1 MVTSQPEDGFVG
13 ELAHLKVAAEVA
25 PQRVDNF
32 FRQLEWRAL
41 EPALN
46 GKKVCFVNTCERRS
60 GI

>member
-1 MVTSQPEDGFVG
+1 MLTSQPEDGFVG

-46 GKKVCFVNTCERRS
+46 KLRKCV
-60 GI
+60 

>member
-1 MVTSQPEDGFVG
+1 MLTSQPEDGFVG

-25 PQRVDNF
+25 PQRVNNF

-46 GKKVCFVNTCERRS
+46 KLRKCV
-60 GI
+60 